1 MSKGIIKEK
10 KPQTLSRWEVLK
22 AWIAESIASI
32 KRSLK
37 DGGWKGTALE
47 AAAVT
52 SMVGAGIVLVAC
64 VPTEVQIEKVTSE
77 SEVNRLVSANFSEE
91 DAVRDEMTKQFGAL
105 SDFEYNNGKATAN
118 VERNGKSYAVSAEI
132 DLGASDFE
140 VTKYTNAEL
149 SGNNLTYTSEGQDV
163 SENVSDKIVVEE
175 NGVIIVID
183 PSGALNTISIAV
195 SGANLTEN
203 VDPENPGG
211 EDKPDPE
218 EPENPGGEENP
229 DPENPG
235 DPTDPENPDPEE
247 PENPTDPENPDPE
260 EPENP
265 TDPENP
271 DPEEPENP
279 TDPENPGG
287 EDKPDPEEPE
297 NPDSQIETI
306 DDINVIEQL
315 LSQKDLTI
323 EALAKAAATAFYG
336 QDNVSNLSYQ
346 NGIVSGQAKTAEG
359 TVNFS
364 ANLDLSATDFE
375 GEFYAGAELSAD
387 GKTLSFYQNGTLTT
401 LTITEDM
408 AVIETADGVNIL
420 DTAVAEQM
428 VANKFETT
436 NNETSV
442 PSQDIT
448 FDSWQELM
456 SAGGEP
462 LKESINSIF
471 QDTLFTDTIIKRM
484 FGNDMTMANLND
496 GTIEILKWAF
506 HIDGENITSVEVM
519 GNRIGY
525 PREASRWLQTA
536 TFTFNTPINLSS
548 IAVSGVENPNISN
561 SVSNIQDG
569 ITYYFDLQEF
579 SEKCANS
586 TYTAGFRHT
595 VNDETLDEANQAYFD
610 LCMPLAVEAGLIN
623 ADATLGFVSVQG
635 SSSTNAEWGTT
646 FNITIRCIDLTT
658 NEYNLLQFVF
668 DDEQDKDTLLERLQ
682 SALDRGNYR
691 TGSLPEETIIT
702 GNQIFEFSE
711 AMEGIVK
718 YTIPDKNQE

>member
-10 KPQTLSRWEVLK
+10 KPQKLSRLEVLK

-91 DAVRDEMTKQFGAL
+91 DAVREEMTKQYGAL
-105 SDFEYNNGKATAN
+105 SEFEYNNGKATAN
-118 VERNGKSYAVSAEI
+118 VEKDGKSYAVSAEI

-175 NGVIIVID
+175 NGAIIVID
-183 PSGALNTISIAV
+183 PSEALNTISIAV
-195 SGANLTEN
+195 SDANLTEN

-211 EDKPDPE
+211 EDKPDPD

-229 DPENPG
+229 DPDE
-235 DPTDPENPDPEE
+235 
-247 PENPTDPENPDPE
+247 
-260 EPENP
+260 
-265 TDPENP
+265 
-271 DPEEPENP
+271 
-279 TDPENPGG
+279 PENPGG
-287 EDKPDPEEPE
+287 EDKPDPDEPENPGGEE

-375 GEFYAGAELSAD
+375 GKFYAGAELSAD
-387 GKTLSFYQNGTLTT
+387 GKTLSFYQNGTLAT

-408 AVIETADGVNIL
+408 AVIETADGVNLL
-420 DTAVAEQM
+420 DTAAAEQM

-436 NNETSV
+436 NNETSA

-448 FDSWQELM
+448 FDSWQKLM
-456 SAGGEP
+456 SAGNGVVQDAVFDI
-462 LKESINSIF
+462 LQTNLLTESV
-471 QDTLFTDTIIKRM
+471 IKNM
-484 FGNDMTMANLND
+484 FGNSMTLENLND

-506 HIDGENITSVEVM
+506 DTNDSNEITAIEVM
-519 GNRIGY
+519 GVRNGAQTNN
-525 PREASRWLQTA
+525 PDSKQLQTA
-536 TFTFNTPINLSS
+536 R
-548 IAVSGVENPNISN
+548 
-561 SVSNIQDG
+561 
-569 ITYYFDLQEF
+569 FDLQTPI
-579 SEKCANS
+579 ALNS
-586 TYTAGFRHT
+586 IGAGASNNDYTISYPDGEGEVTIDLSAIATGTTNITFNRIFRYI
-595 VNDETLDEANQAYFD
+595 VSSQTLSDTNQAYFD
-610 LCMPLAVEAGLIN
+610 LCMPLAVEAGVIDAN
-623 ADATLGFVSVQG
+623 ATLGFVSVQG
-635 SSSTNAEWGTT
+635 RGSTNAKWGTT
-646 FNITIRCIDLTT
+646 YNITITAINLNT
-658 NEYNLLQFVF
+658 NKYVTIMFVF
-668 DDEQDKDTLLERLQ
+668 DDEQDKDTLLERVQ
-682 SALDRGNYR
+682 SAIDRGNFSA
-691 TGSLPEETIIT
+691 TAGTENTIIS
-702 GNQIFEFSE
+702 GDQIFETE
-711 AMEGIVK
+711 AWGDVV
-718 YTIPDKNQE
+718 THPIPTENQK